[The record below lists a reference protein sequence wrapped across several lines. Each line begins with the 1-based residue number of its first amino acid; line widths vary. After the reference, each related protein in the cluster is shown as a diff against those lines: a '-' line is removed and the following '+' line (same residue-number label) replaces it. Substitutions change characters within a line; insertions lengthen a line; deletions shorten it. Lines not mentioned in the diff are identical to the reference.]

1 MAKMGRPLPPL
12 VLADDERQVL
22 EQWVR
27 RAKTSQALALRS
39 KIVMACAEGVPNK
52 EVAARFSVT
61 PQMVGKWRAR
71 FVVRRLEGLSD
82 EPRPGQPRKVT
93 DAKVEEVIVKTLEQA
108 PPGGDTHW
116 STRSMAAA
124 AGLNQTAVSR
134 IWRAFG
140 LKPHREQTW
149 KLSSDPQFIE

>member
-61 PQMVGKWRAR
+61 PQMVGKWRGG
-71 FVVRRLEGLSD
+71 FVGRGGGGGVGGGGGGVAGRGGEGAGGGGGG
-82 EPRPGQPRKVT
+82 EKVGRGG
-93 DAKVEEVIVKTLEQA
+93 
-108 PPGGDTHW
+108 PGG
-116 STRSMAAA
+116 
-124 AGLNQTAVSR
+124 
-134 IWRAFG
+134 
-140 LKPHREQTW
+140 
-149 KLSSDPQFIE
+149 

>member
-61 PQMVGKWRAR
+61 PQMVGKWRGR
-71 FVVRRLEGLSD
+71 VVGRGVGGGVGAA
-82 EPRPGQPRKVT
+82 RPGPAR
-93 DAKVEEVIVKTLEQA
+93 EGSGREGGGG
-108 PPGGDTHW
+108 GGDTAA
-116 STRSMAAA
+116 AAA
-124 AGLNQTAVSR
+124 AGRGQ
-134 IWRAFG
+134 
-140 LKPHREQTW
+140 
-149 KLSSDPQFIE
+149 